1 MVGPLTS
8 SMLSRNYFWCT
19 FSSISSASDRKASW
33 YYRDGEYVGW
43 LFRQFVVRLQNW
55 WMNSSLCSLIALTR
69 IWKCVEQVKGC
80 TTEVLWNLLQ
90 YFGIH
95 LKGCWM
101 LNLAKVFFSSLLGL
115 LKSEIVE
122 RHSKDKSTISINGTV
137 ERVTHLKLARL
148 SNIII
153 SGKELC
159 SRVNLFLYLRCRN
172 IILLGSDYCLHIYS
186 EGLMSK
192 IFKLI
197 KRTYFTLARLM

>member
-1 MVGPLTS
+1 
-8 SMLSRNYFWCT
+8 
-19 FSSISSASDRKASW
+19 
-33 YYRDGEYVGW
+33 
-43 LFRQFVVRLQNW
+43 
-55 WMNSSLCSLIALTR
+55 MNSSLPLLINCPHKNLEVRRTGKRLYYRR
-69 IWKCVEQVKGC
+69 IVEPS
-80 TTEVLWNLLQ
+80 TVLRNTPKRLLDA
-90 YFGIH
+90 
-95 LKGCWM
+95 
-101 LNLAKVFFSSLLGL
+101 NLAKVFFSSLLGL

-192 IFKLI
+192 IFELI